1 MTGSGAYVG
10 EMQRGFLIERAAAK
24 AVGFDTQVMTE
35 KGS

>member
-10 EMQRGFLIERAAAK
+10 EMRRGSWIEGAAGK
-24 AVGFDTQVMTE
+24 AVVFDTQVMTE

>member
-10 EMQRGFLIERAAAK
+10 EMRRGLSIEGTVGK

-35 KGS
+35 EGS